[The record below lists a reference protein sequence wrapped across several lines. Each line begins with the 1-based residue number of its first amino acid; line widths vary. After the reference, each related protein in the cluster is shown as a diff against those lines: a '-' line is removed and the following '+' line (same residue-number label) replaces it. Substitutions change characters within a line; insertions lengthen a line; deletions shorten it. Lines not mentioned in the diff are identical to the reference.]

1 MQELLCKKFNLKV
14 NFIPNGLEKYMSFSI
29 NNKLSFIDSSKFLKF
44 LVKNLGKDDVEYL
57 SHKVLNLDKQK
68 GFYPYEYMSD
78 CEKFK
83 EQLPSKEK
91 FYSLLTGKEISDKE
105 YKHVPERN
113 NERLSELVPEM

>member
-1 MQELLCKKFNLKV
+1 
-14 NFIPNGLEKYMSFSI
+14 
-29 NNKLSFIDSSKFLKF
+29 
-44 LVKNLGKDDVEYL
+44 
-57 SHKVLNLDKQK
+57 
-68 GFYPYEYMSD
+68 MSD